1 VKQTPTLSVVPI
13 KNDDASFL
21 KLVERIANHTIQQ
34 FKPADIFLI
43 RIDHWFDQKWLA
55 YSGNILGVV
64 SVRKSRLT
72 IPPFVPNRV
81 ISQDAYSLDE
91 LAGSYDHAEALPL
104 HLVQSSREN
113 LTRFIDRVTKSGMF
127 IWFSGGT
134 QQASTGSIMVYAVT
148 DDLQNAWYASF
159 ERSTAWQ
166 INKVRGL
173 SKNELLH
180 LTDDSLH
187 EQNA

>member
-1 VKQTPTLSVVPI
+1 MKQTRTLSIVTI
-13 KNDDASFL
+13 KKDDASFL

-43 RIDHWFDQKWLA
+43 RTDHWFDQKWLGF
-55 YSGNILGVV
+55 SGNILGVV

-91 LAGSYDHAEALPL
+91 RTGSYDHTEASPL
-104 HLVQSSREN
+104 HLVQTSREN
-113 LTRFIDRVTKSGMF
+113 LTRFVDRITKSGVF

-134 QQASTGSIMVYAVT
+134 QQVSTGSIMVYVIAG
-148 DDLQNAWYASF
+148 DSQNSWYASF
-159 ERSTAWQ
+159 ERSTDWQ

-187 EQNA
+187 GQNA